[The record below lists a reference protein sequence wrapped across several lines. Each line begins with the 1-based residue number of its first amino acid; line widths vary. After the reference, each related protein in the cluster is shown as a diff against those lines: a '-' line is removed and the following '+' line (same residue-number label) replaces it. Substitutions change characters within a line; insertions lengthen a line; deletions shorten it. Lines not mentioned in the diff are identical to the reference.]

1 MPKDDHSTEDHHKK
15 KTMKNPQLPLYILA
29 VALGVLYFLHFK
41 SNSGKAADAGK
52 AVKTD
57 SLAPKPL
64 KIAYV
69 DLDSLQEKYTFYQ
82 EKMNDFEK
90 RKENADRDL
99 NNAYQKL
106 ENERVAVG
114 QKAQNMTQ
122 AELQNF
128 QQEFQRKVQ
137 NLENQRRNLE
147 NSIQQEGFKT
157 MDDVKKR
164 INDFLDG
171 YNKAKGYSF
180 ILSYNSA
187 VNTIL
192 YKDSTLN
199 ITDEVVKGL
208 NDAYE
213 SSKGK
218 K

>member
-1 MPKDDHSTEDHHKK
+1 
-15 KTMKNPQLPLYILA
+15 MKNSQLPLYILA

-41 SNSGKAADAGK
+41 STSGKSAASDKPVK
-52 AVKTD
+52 AD

-64 KIAYV
+64 KVAYV
-69 DLDSLQEKYTFYQ
+69 DLDSLQARYVFYQ

-90 RKENADRDL
+90 KKENADRDL

-147 NSIQQEGFKT
+147 SSIQQEGFKT
-157 MDDVKKR
+157 MEDVKKR
-164 INDFLDG
+164 INDFLDE
-171 YNKAKGYSF
+171 YNRSKGYSF

-192 YKDSTLN
+192 YKDTTLD
-199 ITDEVVKGL
+199 ITNEVVRGL
-208 NDAYE
+208 NDAY
-213 SSKGK
+213 SGSKAAK

>member
-1 MPKDDHSTEDHHKK
+1 
-15 KTMKNPQLPLYILA
+15 MKNPLLPLNIVLA
-29 VALGVLYFLHFK
+29 AALALLYYLHFK
-41 SNSGKAADAGK
+41 STSGRSAAADKSAK
-52 AVKTD
+52 AD

-64 KIAYV
+64 KVAYV
-69 DLDSLQEKYTFYQ
+69 DLDSLQEKYAYYQ

-114 QKAQNMTQ
+114 QRAQSMTQ

-128 QQEFQRKVQ
+128 QQEFQKKVQ

-192 YKDSTLN
+192 YKDTTLN
-199 ITDEVVKGL
+199 ITDEVVRGL
-208 NDAYE
+208 NEAYVG
-213 SSKGK
+213 SKAK